1 MNCFCRRILPA
12 FLLFAAVFMLVVPV
26 QGQDNMSVSPRPA
39 ITVLDSTKDQDGLVG
54 SVRRV
59 KTETARIELKDGRTV
74 EGPTQLVEV
83 TTYGIKGNRI
93 ENTSYPVAGGVAGK
107 EEYKYDERGNIT
119 EMTVR
124 DERGSILSREAYSY
138 EFDKFG
144 NWTKMVT
151 SLVVFE
157 NGELKREPVEV
168 TYRTLTYYFDDNIAK
183 IVDEPKPAIDR
194 RRGRTA
200 PAVPEPASFE
210 VSDQRVLQV
219 DGSIAAGLRNPLELA
234 GEPPPL
240 LKKSKSPIVDS
251 AFAARKQA
259 DAAGERFV
267 ERREPEAARVEPK
280 IEPKNEPKTEA
291 KTEPRIEPK
300 APPTG
305 QLSPENVAALNVQQ
319 AYNLYLTG
327 RSKFDSGDSLGAID
341 SYQQSLKLEPGSAE
355 VQLSLGHAYLK
366 LQKNSDAAK
375 AFRESI
381 KLNPVVAEAHYGL
394 GFVSFRLGRFRDAE
408 SSFKKAVA
416 VDAKMAKAHYGLALA
431 YQELGNNTGLLEEYR
446 LLESLDKNLAKKL
459 AATFPQFNFSCR
471 MLRGCP

>member
-1 MNCFCRRILPA
+1 MNCICRRILPA
-12 FLLFAAVFMLVVPV
+12 FLLFAAVFTLVVPAH
-26 QGQDNMSVSPRPA
+26 GQDNMSVSPRPA
-39 ITVLDSTKDQDGLVG
+39 ITVLDSTKEQDGLVG

-59 KTETARIELKDGRTV
+59 KTETARIELKDGRPV

-124 DERGSILSREAYSY
+124 DDRGSILSREAYTY

-144 NWTKMVT
+144 NWTKMTT

-168 TYRTLTYYFDDNIAK
+168 SYRTVTYYFDDNIAK
-183 IVDEPKPAIDR
+183 IVDEPKPVVER
-194 RRGRTA
+194 RKGKTA
-200 PAVPEPASFE
+200 PAVPEPASYE

-219 DGSIAAGLRNPLELA
+219 DASMGAALRSSTEFA

-240 LKKSKSPIVDS
+240 LKKSKPEGIDS
-251 AFAARKQA
+251 AFAARKQTE
-259 DAAGERFV
+259 AATEKFV
-267 ERREPEAARVEPK
+267 ERREPETARAEPK
-280 IEPKNEPKTEA
+280 PEPK
-291 KTEPRIEPK
+291 IEPK
-300 APPTG
+300 APPTAE
-305 QLSPENVAALNVQQ
+305 LSAENRAALNLQQ

-327 RSKFDSGDSLGAID
+327 RNRFDSGDSLGAID
-341 SYQQSLKLEPGSAE
+341 SYQQSLKLEPRSAE

-366 LQKNSDAAK
+366 LQKNHEAIK
-375 AFRESI
+375 AFKESV
-381 KLNPVVAEAHYGL
+381 KLNPNVAEAHYGL
-394 GFVSFRLGRFRDAE
+394 GYVNFRLDRFRDAAE
-408 SSFKKAVA
+408 AFKKATTLE
-416 VDAKMAKAHYGLALA
+416 KTMAKAHYGLALA
-431 YQELGNNTGLLEEYR
+431 HQELGNTQGLMEEYR
-446 LLESLDKNLAKKL
+446 ILERLDKNLAKKL
-459 AATFPQFNFSCR
+459 ASTFPQFNFSCR